1 MSRSGE
7 TRLGLTD
14 SQSAQTH
21 PLVCEVHYDDDDS
34 HDCND
39 DIGHSQKNL
48 PNTSEKRS
56 SLEGLAHVLNPMESL
71 KWVYGPAKVLK
82 LLPLYV

>member
-1 MSRSGE
+1 M
-7 TRLGLTD
+7 GLTD
-14 SQSAQTH
+14 SQSDQTH
-21 PLVCEVHYDDDDS
+21 PLECTLHYDDDDS

-39 DIGHSQKNL
+39 DIGHSQKNS

-71 KWVYGPAKVLK
+71 KWVSGSAEVLK
-82 LLPLYV
+82 LLPWYV